1 MSTFKAGAK
10 LVRICL
16 GFLLLAGLFPACV
29 HANEPSAW
37 DALHNQSPAQQTDGG
52 TAATTNNAAAL
63 GGEEPPS
70 GWTLLLQVFFS
81 LGLVII
87 LIYLLLRFLANRKM
101 GLQENGPM
109 RIVSSLPVGNGKTIQ
124 MVMIGDSLY
133 ILGVG
138 DTIQLIRHIPP
149 GDELDLL
156 LAEAEIK
163 STPGILP
170 SWLPFLRGNRQEE
183 SMAAAIRQANPD
195 DTFAD
200 LLERQWDEV
209 NRESSV
215 RPEQWNSDGKRGGQP

>member
-1 MSTFKAGAK
+1 MNTFKAGAK
-10 LVRICL
+10 LVGICL
-16 GFLLLAGLFPACV
+16 GFLLLAGLFPACIY
-29 HANEPSAW
+29 ANEPSAW
-37 DALHNQSPAQQTDGG
+37 DALHNQSAVPGTDGG
-52 TAATTNNAAAL
+52 AAATTDKAAAT
-63 GGEEPPS
+63 GGETPS

-101 GLQENGPM
+101 GFHENGPM
-109 RIVSSLPVGNGKTIQ
+109 RIVSSLPVGNGKSIQ

-133 ILGVG
+133 ILGIG
-138 DTIQLIRHIPP
+138 DSIQLIRHIPP

-170 SWLPFLRGNRQEE
+170 SWLPFLRGNQQEE
-183 SMAAAIRQANPD
+183 NMAAAIRQAD
-195 DTFAD
+195 SHDSFAD

-209 NRESSV
+209 NRDGSAK
-215 RPEQWNSDGKRGGQP
+215 PETWNNGVKRGGQP